1 MTARPER
8 NFEGHRRRDYRRPE
22 RGSSWMSLRSRSSGE
37 RSPRRYRA
45 ELDSPRRHSRMRREE
60 KVNDGIESSEYLY
73 RRPYKRV
80 HTSESFPQMPE
91 PVYSSRR
98 TRESVNSKRS
108 SFEHWA
114 FRLSLNDG
122 LSGGSSGADNGLS
135 EEEKEHFRVS
145 RVDRKK
151 DFVHIERIGGK
162 PINVLQ
168 GLELHTQVFNA
179 EEQKQIVECIY
190 EFQRMGQK
198 GMLRVVKFPTLL
210 GAFTFPFGFQN
221 DFHVTLATLQD
232 KNGNPPGIKR
242 DEEVDPLPSLFKKII
257 KRMVRWDVLPPSC
270 IPDSC
275 IVNIYKE
282 GDCIPPHID
291 HHDFVRP
298 FCSLSLLTECN
309 IVLGS
314 TLQPVSPGEFSG
326 PVSIPLPVGSVLILN
341 GNGADIAQHCI
352 PSVPAKRISIT
363 FRKMDDGKLP
373 YKFSQDPELLGI
385 RPLIYSPLNKSPVEH
400 DEYGKRLWG
409 SARKSKA
416 RRGLTLD

>member
-1 MTARPER
+1 
-8 NFEGHRRRDYRRPE
+8 
-22 RGSSWMSLRSRSSGE
+22 MSLRSRSSGE

-45 ELDSPRRHSRMRREE
+45 ELDSPRRHSRMRREVPFYAE

-98 TRESVNSKRS
+98 TRESVNSKRR

-135 EEEKEHFRVS
+135 EEEKEHFRIS

-198 GMLRVVKFPTLL
+198 GMLRARTYSEPRKWMR
-210 GAFTFPFGFQN
+210 GKGR
-221 DFHVTLATLQD
+221 VTLQLGCCYNYAVD

-409 SARKSKA
+409 SASKSKA
-416 RRGLTLD
+416 RRRIF

>member
-1 MTARPER
+1 MLISVSVISQTILMAIQAWIKTFFFSVP
-8 NFEGHRRRDYRRPE
+8 FY
-22 RGSSWMSLRSRSSGE
+22 
-37 RSPRRYRA
+37 A
-45 ELDSPRRHSRMRREE
+45 E

-98 TRESVNSKRS
+98 TRESVNSKRR

-135 EEEKEHFRVS
+135 EEEKEHFRIS

-198 GMLRVVKFPTLL
+198 GMLRGIFKE
-210 GAFTFPFGFQN
+210 
-221 DFHVTLATLQD
+221 DFRKYL
-232 KNGNPPGIKR
+232 KGWSKR
-242 DEEVDPLPSLFKKII
+242 EQLKLKESQSL
-257 KRMVRWDVLPPSC
+257 RWALESNFALF
-270 IPDSC
+270 S
-275 IVNIYKE
+275 KGRHE
-282 GDCIPPHID
+282 L
-291 HHDFVRP
+291 HD
-298 FCSLSLLTECN
+298 
-309 IVLGS
+309 
-314 TLQPVSPGEFSG
+314 
-326 PVSIPLPVGSVLILN
+326 IPLHCLTVLRWEILLDSWY
-341 GNGADIAQHCI
+341 GAQL
-352 PSVPAKRISIT
+352 V
-363 FRKMDDGKLP
+363 
-373 YKFSQDPELLGI
+373 
-385 RPLIYSPLNKSPVEH
+385 V
-400 DEYGKRLWG
+400 
-409 SARKSKA
+409 
-416 RRGLTLD
+416 